1 MSKPIKPENQK
12 RLIALIL
19 ALGLGYYLL
28 LFLVSVYLIWDI
40 YSTYRRMMSGM
51 WVGSVNYII
60 PEVS

>member
-51 WVGSVNYII
+51 
-60 PEVS
+60 